1 MTRID
6 RLPEGLGYLQRFAT
20 ALGRR
25 SPESLNEDLDPEP
38 LIRAV
43 RKRFESEDRETARGA
58 FRGDVETL
66 EAWLQEEGRA
76 EHPAHWILGF
86 LAGVELDELLDE
98 PPPLPA
104 GPTIEIDLPAG
115 WKGKSAPGSFTLTRG
130 RVFASLFVIT
140 PESAALFAAQLT
152 APPPDLDAT
161 VRAVQ
166 ERMFRAQGLEVT
178 LPPMPR
184 REETRSVTEVVFGP
198 VTGKKFEYRMLRP
211 TPMRQVNYLLAVSG
225 GEVRIQVGHTKLGK
239 FDETLLEGAF
249 ASLRLIP
256 TRDSAEGVRP
266 IVIPQFSPGTRV
278 LISADYWDRDL
289 AGRTGTI
296 APYPEG
302 LHRNQNTCWVEL
314 DFIELHPGDTD
325 AAEVSVESLSVIPE

>member
-1 MTRID
+1 MPRVD
-6 RLPEGLGYLQRFAT
+6 RLPEGLGYLQQFAT

-25 SPESLNEDLDPEP
+25 STESLNEELDPEP

-43 RKRFESEDRETARGA
+43 RKRFKSEDRDSARA
-58 FRGDVETL
+58 FFRSDVETL
-66 EAWLQEEGRA
+66 EAWLQEEGRS

-86 LAGVELDELLDE
+86 LGSVELDELLDE
-98 PPPLPA
+98 PSSLAA
-104 GPTIEIDLPAG
+104 GPTIEMDLPAG
-115 WKGKSAPGSFTLTRG
+115 WKGKSAPGSLTLSRG
-130 RVFASLFVIT
+130 AVFASLFVAT
-140 PESAALFAAQLT
+140 PESAALFAAQLA

-166 ERMFRAQGLEVT
+166 EQIFRAQGLEVT

-198 VTGKKFEYRMLRP
+198 VTGKKFEYRMLHP
-211 TPMRQVNYLLAVSG
+211 TPMRQVNYLLAVPG
-225 GEVRIQVGHTKLGK
+225 GAVRIQVGHTQLGE
-239 FDETLLEGAF
+239 FDETPVEGAF

-256 TRDSAEGVRP
+256 PGDSTERVRP
-266 IVIPQFSPGTRV
+266 IVTPQFSPGTRV

-296 APYPEG
+296 APFPEG
-302 LHRNQNTCWVEL
+302 PRFNLNTCWVEL
-314 DFIELHPGDTD
+314 DFVELHPGDTD
-325 AAEVSVESLSVIPE
+325 AAEVSAASLSVIPG